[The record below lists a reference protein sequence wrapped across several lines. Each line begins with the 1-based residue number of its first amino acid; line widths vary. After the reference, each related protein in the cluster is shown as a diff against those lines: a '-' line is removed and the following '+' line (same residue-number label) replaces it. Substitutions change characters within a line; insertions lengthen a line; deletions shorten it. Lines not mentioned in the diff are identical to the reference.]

1 MSETKPSFFQS
12 VIEACTKAYRF
23 CTHDVWNVDDGG
35 RLSKIVKAANLA
47 VRCFFNQEVQERAC
61 SLTYRTVLAM
71 VPALA
76 MLFAIARGFGFQN
89 LVHGQLM
96 SYFPSQRQA
105 LESALSFVD
114 RYLSHASEGAFVGIG
129 LIVLLYTLIML
140 ISSVERSF
148 NRVWGIA
155 HDRPFYRKVTDYT
168 ALFVFIP
175 VLMICSAGL
184 TLFMSSMV
192 QDALPVAFSPVVS
205 VVLDCVPILLVWL
218 MFTFAFW
225 LLPHT
230 KVNFRYAFISGM
242 VFGSLFFLV
251 QWIFVEGQ
259 MLVSSY
265 NAIYGSFA
273 FLPLLL
279 FWMQI
284 SWMLVLMGTVMTYSL
299 QNIYGFNYSHHD
311 DVESI
316 SDAYFDEITIMS
328 LAVIVNRFQEQ
339 ESPLTKDD
347 LAGGQYKIPIVLVNR
362 VLKRLMKA
370 GLVSEVKHTEGTE
383 AYQPAFAI
391 HKMTLKEVKRRLSAV
406 GSSRFLSV
414 ADQQFS
420 ASYAKMAKADESV
433 LVGDLL
439 KNDKSEK

>member
-1 MSETKPSFFQS
+1 
-12 VIEACTKAYRF
+12 
-23 CTHDVWNVDDGG
+23 
-35 RLSKIVKAANLA
+35 
-47 VRCFFNQEVQERAC
+47 
-61 SLTYRTVLAM
+61 
-71 VPALA
+71 
-76 MLFAIARGFGFQN
+76 MLCGSHV
-89 LVHGQLM
+89 VHVVYGT
-96 SYFPSQRQA
+96 
-105 LESALSFVD
+105 
-114 RYLSHASEGAFVGIG
+114 G
-129 LIVLLYTLIML
+129 
-140 ISSVERSF
+140 
-148 NRVWGIA
+148 
-155 HDRPFYRKVTDYT
+155 
-168 ALFVFIP
+168 
-175 VLMICSAGL
+175 C
-184 TLFMSSMV
+184 
-192 QDALPVAFSPVVS
+192 LPLAFSPVVS
-205 VVLDCVPILLVWL
+205 FLLDLVPIVLVWL

-259 MLVSSY
+259 MFVSSY

-284 SWMLVLMGTVMTYSL
+284 SWMLVLMGAVMTYSL

-328 LAVIVNRFQEQ
+328 LAVIVKRFQEQ

-347 LAGGQYKIPIVLVNR
+347 LAGGRYKIPIVLVNR
-362 VLKRLMKA
+362 VLKRLKKA
-370 GLVSEVKHTEGTE
+370 GLVSEVKLAEGAE

-391 HKMTLKEVKRRLSAV
+391 EKMTLKEVKRRLSAL

-414 ADQQFS
+414 ADQQF
-420 ASYAKMAKADESV
+420 AKSYAMMAEADESV

-439 KNDKSEK
+439 KNEKSEK